1 MAQAQNMIVGSSK
14 NIVHWYEQSNSFHK
28 HYGRNFYP
36 LANQRAL
43 EFGRSY
49 GYPDDLALQVG
60 AGLLAVFSPRLD
72 WRYNLKYVEE
82 FIEKGI
88 AKNSTRVM
96 NDKAKLIS
104 LCHDPM
110 SILGRTAYKTKS
122 FYSAIHSPLGKQD
135 VYSLDGIEDG
145 KELCVIDRH
154 AGGIYLGRP
163 LVEAER
169 KRLSNPKV
177 YQRISGGYYRTAKL
191 LGIHVNE
198 LQSITWYTFREQ
210 YKHFS
215 VAASRKRARR
225 TKK

>member
-1 MAQAQNMIVGSSK
+1 MAQAQNMIVGSAK
-14 NIVHWYEQSNSFHK
+14 NIEHWYEQATSFHK

-60 AGLLAVFSPRLD
+60 AGLLAVYSPRLD
-72 WRYNLKYVEE
+72 WRYNLKYVQE
-82 FIEKGI
+82 FIEKGTV
-88 AKNSTRVM
+88 KNSPRVM

-135 VYSLDGIEDG
+135 VYSLDGIVDG

-154 AGGIYLGRP
+154 ASGVYNGEP
-163 LVEAER
+163 LIEADR

-177 YQRISGGYYRTAKL
+177 YQRISGAYYRTAKKYE
-191 LGIHVNE
+191 INVNE
-198 LQSITWYTFREQ
+198 LQAITWYVFREQ

-225 TKK
+225 NVK